1 MVLLVGAYDD
11 DGDGS
16 DGGDEG
22 VAQHGGRNRNKAKL
36 IFVRF
41 LWLGLIDLKRREEW
55 TEKGGKQE
63 LTGTEVARK
72 ITKES
77 RRGLKKGGE

>member
-1 MVLLVGAYDD
+1 VG
-11 DGDGS
+11 
-16 DGGDEG
+16 
-22 VAQHGGRNRNKAKL
+22 
-36 IFVRF
+36 F

-55 TEKGGKQE
+55 TEKSGKQE

-72 ITKES
+72 IAKEN

>member
-1 MVLLVGAYDD
+1 MGAYDD

-16 DGGDEG
+16 DGGDDG
-22 VAQHGGRNRNKAKL
+22 VAQHGGHNRNKAKL

-55 TEKGGKQE
+55 TEKSGKQE

-72 ITKES
+72 IAKES
-77 RRGLKKGGE
+77 RRVLKKGGE

>member
-1 MVLLVGAYDD
+1 MGAYDD
-11 DGDGS
+11 DGS
-16 DGGDEG
+16 DRGDDG
-22 VAQHGGRNRNKAKL
+22 VAQHGGHNRNEAKL

>member
-1 MVLLVGAYDD
+1 MPVGAYDD

-16 DGGDEG
+16 DGGDDG
-22 VAQHGGRNRNKAKL
+22 VAQHCGHNRNKAKL

-41 LWLGLIDLKRREEW
+41 LWLGLIDLKRRQEW
-55 TEKGGKQE
+55 TEKSGKEE

-72 ITKES
+72 IAKES

>member
-1 MVLLVGAYDD
+1 MLVGAYDD
-11 DGDGS
+11 GGDGS
-16 DGGDEG
+16 DGGDDG
-22 VAQHGGRNRNKAKL
+22 VAQHGGHNRNKAKL

-55 TEKGGKQE
+55 TEKSGKQE

-72 ITKES
+72 IAKEN